1 MQWSFV
7 SAISIILFFVCF
19 CSETSMDEVYQN
31 TGSEHEAKWHNI
43 SNCAGMLFSTRFIT
57 FLNSYWFRT
66 PAVSM
71 RQKGKTGYCVFFSFI
86 YGCWMNWFVVAASIF
101 HIYTCILSLFCS
113 LSSFDCAVGKWTCRG
128 CWYSYFQNASHV
140 WPFLD
145 IYSINWYVCCRRQQH
160 FYSSWP
166 I

>member
-7 SAISIILFFVCF
+7 SAISIILFIVCF
-19 CSETSMDEVYQN
+19 CSETRTLAVSMRPK
-31 TGSEHEAKWHNI
+31 G
-43 SNCAGMLFSTRFIT
+43 IT

-145 IYSINWYVCCRRQQH
+145 IYSINWYVCCRRQRH
-160 FYSSWP
+160 FYSSRP